1 MVGNTNGIREAIL
14 ATMANTK
21 MFRILTATNSAELDA
36 IPSDNADWVVGIYDS
51 AWASR
56 PSAYGI
62 CFRITSSAQRWSWE
76 VALSTESTP
85 GLYVRSSVNGNAWSA
100 WSTK

>member
-1 MVGNTNGIREAIL
+1 MIGSTNAEAVM
-14 ATMANTK
+14 ATMATTK
-21 MFRILTATNSAELDA
+21 MFKILTATNSAELDA
-36 IPSDNADWVVGIYDS
+36 IPSANADWVVGIYDNS
-51 AWASR
+51 WASK
-56 PSAYGI
+56 PTPYGI
-62 CFRITSSAQRWSWE
+62 CFRITSSTQQWSWE